1 MKASCLDI
9 LFVLLAVFSLIL
21 LLHQQL
27 CICEHLDCSE
37 KFKKG
42 ERHGNAAE
50 HEKLRFLAFL
60 GSLDCLVFVFF
71 FHKEEK
77 LLAKIELIHFV
88 GIPIFS
94 FMSK

>member
-21 LLHQQL
+21 MLHQQL
-27 CICEHLDCSE
+27 CICEHLGSSE

-50 HEKLRFLAFL
+50 HKKLRFLAFL
-60 GSLDCLVFVFF
+60 GSLDCLGFF
-71 FHKEEK
+71 F
-77 LLAKIELIHFV
+77 
-88 GIPIFS
+88 FS
-94 FMSK
+94 QRGEITCKA

>member
-21 LLHQQL
+21 MLHQQL
-27 CICEHLDCSE
+27 CICEHLGSSE

-50 HEKLRFLAFL
+50 HKKLRFLAFL
-60 GSLDCLVFVFF
+60 GSLDCLGFFF

-77 LLAKIELIHFV
+77 LLAKLELIHLHCWHTS
-88 GIPIFS
+88 IF
-94 FMSK
+94 FYE